1 MSSNAPR
8 IVDPNLLPMGVE
20 PQTLE
25 GQFIRLEPLSI
36 EHHAQLCEVGLDEE
50 LWRWIPQA
58 VRTPEEMRT
67 YIETALEWQAAGT
80 ALPFAT
86 IERATGR
93 AIGSTRFANIDRG
106 DRHVEI
112 GWTWLG
118 KKWQRTAANT
128 EAKYL
133 MLRHALETWR
143 CLRVEFKTDSLNER
157 SRAALLR
164 LGAKE
169 EGIFRNHVITW
180 TGRIRHSVYYS
191 IIDSEWPAVKAQL
204 QDKLGM
210 TRCSADLRS

>member
-1 MSSNAPR
+1 MLDEHLR
-8 IVDPNLLPMGVE
+8 MVDPKLLPMVVA
-20 PQTLE
+20 PVALE
-25 GQFIRLEPLSI
+25 GREIRLEPLSL
-36 EHHAQLCEVGLDEE
+36 EHHAQLCEVGLDAE

-58 VRTPEEMRT
+58 VRTPEEMRA
-67 YIETALEWQAAGT
+67 YIETALAWQAAGT

-86 IERATGR
+86 IESATGR
-93 AIGSTRFANIDRG
+93 AVGSTRFANIDPAN
-106 DRHVEI
+106 RHVEI

-118 KKWQRTAANT
+118 KRWQGTGANT

-133 MLRHALETWR
+133 MLRRAFETWH

-164 LGAKE
+164 IGAKE

-191 IIDSEWPAVKAQL
+191 IIDSEWPAVKAHL
-204 QDKLGM
+204 QDKLQR
-210 TRCSADLRS
+210 T